1 MGNLIEWGAVAGAA
15 AVDHFG
21 DPRREFDAART
32 AAAVSPASRFTL
44 LSFRGA
50 DAKDFLQGQL
60 TCDVGQVTADRAQF
74 GGYCTPKGRLL
85 ANFLLLATSEG
96 YLMYLPADIAP
107 GVAARLKKFVLRSK
121 VTIEEA
127 SDWRA
132 LGVMGPNAVDV
143 MQQALQLSP
152 HEPLGVA
159 RRASLAVVRLRGDT
173 FLVIAPAA
181 EIDATWRQIARQ
193 AVPVGEACWSWAQ
206 IHAGMPWITAPTQ
219 DSFIPQM
226 IGLDAIGGIS
236 FEKGCYTGQ
245 EIVARAHYLGE
256 VKRGLRS
263 GLTAA
268 RATAGD
274 ALNHDGQ
281 AAGTVLNAAP
291 VPGEG
296 FELLAVVSVQPGESG
311 TLSLP
316 GGDAVT
322 LSPAQAA

>member
-1 MGNLIEWGAVAGAA
+1 MGNLIEWGAIAGAA

-32 AAAVSPASRFTL
+32 AGAVSPASRFTL
-44 LSFRGA
+44 LLFRGV
-50 DAKDFLQGQL
+50 DAKEFLQGQV
-60 TCDVGQVTADRAQF
+60 TCDLDRVTEERAQF

-85 ANFLLLATSEG
+85 ASFLLLSTSQG

-107 GVAARLKKFVLRSK
+107 SVAARLKKFILRSK

-127 SDWRA
+127 SGWRA
-132 LGVMGPNAVDV
+132 LGVMGPTAPDLL
-143 MQQALQLSP
+143 QQALQLST
-152 HEPLGVA
+152 HEPLNVA
-159 RRASLAVVRLRGDT
+159 TRENVAVLRLRGDT
-173 FLVIAPAA
+173 FLVVAPVA
-181 EIDATWRQIARQ
+181 EMDAIWQQLAQQ

-206 IHAGMPWITAPTQ
+206 IHAGMPWITAATQ

-256 VKRGLRS
+256 VKRALRS
-263 GLTAA
+263 GRTVA
-268 RATAGD
+268 RAAPGD
-274 ALNHDGQ
+274 ALTRDGQ
-281 AAGTVLNAAP
+281 SAGMVLNATA
-291 VPGEG
+291 VPDEG
-296 FELLAVVSVQPGESG
+296 YALLAVVSVQAEESG
-311 TLSLP
+311 TLTLA
-316 GGDAVT
+316 GGEAVT